1 MISGTI
7 TAVLLVSFLGI
18 FVWAYTPGR
27 KRRFEEAAALALTD
41 DVRAKESTP

>member
-7 TAVLLVSFLGI
+7 TAVLIVSFLGI

-27 KRRFEEAAALALTD
+27 KRRFEEAAALALVD
-41 DVRAKESTP
+41 DVRAEERTP

>member
-18 FVWAYTPGR
+18 FVWAYAPGR
-27 KRRFEEAAALALTD
+27 KRRFEEAAALALID
-41 DVRAKESTP
+41 DVRAKERTP